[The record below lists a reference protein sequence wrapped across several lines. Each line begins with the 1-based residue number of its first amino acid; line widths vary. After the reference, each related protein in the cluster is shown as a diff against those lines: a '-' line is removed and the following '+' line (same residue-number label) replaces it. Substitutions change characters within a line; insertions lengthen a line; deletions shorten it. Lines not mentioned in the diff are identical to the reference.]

1 MLQCDSYKLALT
13 RTLTTPTA
21 LIQTKSKLVQE
32 DSMVSTYDILY
43 DLLSPK
49 GEPSQDKQSLDILAL
64 IVGFH
69 APRGQSWFLHFIDI
83 KDMKSIQ
90 KGLQTKSNGG
100 PSSTLEPSKLWCRQV
115 HVSTGPAS
123 TFSCPF

>member
-49 GEPSQDKQSLDILAL
+49 GEPGQDKQSLDILAL

-69 APRGQSWFLHFIDI
+69 APRGQS
-83 KDMKSIQ
+83 
-90 KGLQTKSNGG
+90 
-100 PSSTLEPSKLWCRQV
+100 
-115 HVSTGPAS
+115 
-123 TFSCPF
+123 